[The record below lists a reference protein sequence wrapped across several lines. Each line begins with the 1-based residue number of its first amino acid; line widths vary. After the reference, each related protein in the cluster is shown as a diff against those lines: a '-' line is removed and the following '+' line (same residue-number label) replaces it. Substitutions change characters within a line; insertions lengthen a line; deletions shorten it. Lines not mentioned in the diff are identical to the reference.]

1 MEIKEGEGGYAV
13 PLRGK
18 GVERGGKEGK
28 ARRNGEGGKGWG
40 RTGKGSA
47 IGIVEFNV
55 SLNTL

>member
-1 MEIKEGEGGYAV
+1 MEIKEGEGGYARV
-13 PLRGK
+13 SK

-55 SLNTL
+55 PLNTL